1 MTSNTNFFSAL
12 DLTRY
17 EQLKA
22 TGELPSPKGA
32 ALAIIRLTRKD
43 DCSLAEL
50 AHAIKADPAFVG
62 RLIKTANSVQAG
74 ARRAVASIHDALNIL
89 GIPAVRSLA
98 LSFSLVSNYRGGAC
112 ANFDYG
118 RFWSRSL
125 VCAIAFQ
132 AMAVRTRAA
141 PADEAFSIGLLA
153 RVGELALATLFPNE
167 YSALLATDGGG
178 KALNQRESD
187 AFALNHAEMTVAM
200 MLDWG
205 LPRLFVEPVFEHEA
219 LDALSFEEGSRQAKL
234 ALSLALSSTIAD
246 VCLAPEGERRGLMAP
261 LMLQGGRLSI
271 ESEELLELCDHVA
284 VEWREWGG
292 MLDISTF
299 ELPPFEEL
307 TSPPCAP
314 AFTLSH
320 SEHAEQTHPMR
331 ILVVDDDRAMR
342 ALEVAL
348 LREAGH
354 EVFEAE
360 NGARGYEL
368 ALETRPQIMI
378 IDWIMPEM
386 DGIELTRALRK
397 AKIGRNI
404 YILILTS
411 LEDEAKV
418 VEAFEAG
425 VDDFMS
431 KPLKSRVLAAR
442 LRAGQ
447 RVIQLQEEIERD
459 REEIRHF
466 AAELAVTNRRLQEF
480 ALTDPLTG
488 LPNRRFAMERM
499 EQEWAATTRSQRS
512 MSCMVVD
519 VDRFK
524 QINDGCGHD
533 VGDRVLKGVSAAMKG
548 ALRTHDVLCR
558 MGGDEFFVICAD
570 TSLAAALVCAE
581 RMRVA
586 VADLDLREGNQ
597 RIPLSIS
604 VGVAQRELGM
614 TDIDSLIKRA
624 DQGVYQAKHQGRN
637 QVGTVQRAG
646 FDTPKA

>member
-1 MTSNTNFFSAL
+1 MTSNTNFLSAL

-132 AMAVRTRAA
+132 TMAVRTRAA
-141 PADEAFSIGLLA
+141 PADEAFSVGLLA
-153 RVGELALATLFPNE
+153 RVGELALATLFPAE
-167 YSALLATDGGG
+167 YSALLAAGNGG
-178 KALNQRESD
+178 KTLIQRESD
-187 AFALNHAEMTVAM
+187 AFALNHAEMTAAM

-205 LPRLFVEPVFEHEA
+205 LPRLFVEPVFEHESP
-219 LDALSFEEGSRQAKL
+219 DALSFEEGSRGAKL
-234 ALSLALSSTIAD
+234 ALSLALSAAIAD
-246 VCLAPEGERRGLMAP
+246 ICLAAEGERRGLMAP
-261 LMLQGGRLSI
+261 LLRLGGRLSI
-271 ESEELLELCDHVA
+271 ESEELLGLCDRVA
-284 VEWREWGG
+284 EEWREWGG
-292 MLDISTF
+292 MLDISTA
-299 ELPPFEEL
+299 ELPPFDEL
-307 TSPPCAP
+307 TSPPSAP
-314 AFTLSH
+314 AFTISH
-320 SEHAEQTHPMR
+320 SEHTEQTHPMR
-331 ILVVDDDRAMR
+331 ILVVDDDRTMR

-360 NGARGYEL
+360 NGVRGYEL
-368 ALETRPQIMI
+368 ALELRPQIMI

-386 DGIELTRALRK
+386 DGIELTRTLRR

-499 EQEWAATTRSQRS
+499 EQEWAAATRSQRS
-512 MSCMVVD
+512 ISCMVVD

-524 QINDGCGHD
+524 QINDTYGHD

-548 ALRTHDVLCR
+548 ALRTQDVLCR
-558 MGGDEFFVICAD
+558 MGGDEFFVVCAD
-570 TSLAAALVCAE
+570 TSLASALVCAE

-586 VADLDLREGNQ
+586 VAELELRDGNQ
-597 RIPLSIS
+597 RIPISIS
-604 VGVAQRELGM
+604 VGVAQRELAM
-614 TDIDSLIKRA
+614 TDIDGLIKRA

-646 FDTPKA
+646 LDTRKA